1 MCAVENPN
9 FPKNFRKNFCY
20 GIDPPIRMSK
30 YPLYKGGYGE
40 GGPPTYGY
48 REVYPVISPLCILRS
63 HEPYENI
70 NISIWYNETN
80 VISLSSKSNDMK
92 KTYNRMF
99 NVGMTLVSV
108 CSLLLF
114 LGFLVDD
121 GSIQLDSS
129 YNWIGT
135 LWTMVFLFGVLL
147 ILISVPNTDSK

>member
-1 MCAVENPN
+1 MCAIENPN
-9 FPKNFRKNFCY
+9 FPKNFRKNFCR

-92 KTYNRMF
+92 KVFSLVMVIVLFSSCVMNRYHRPKTPHCV
-99 NVGMTLVSV
+99 VGKV
-108 CSLLLF
+108 
-114 LGFLVDD
+114 
-121 GSIQLDSS
+121 
-129 YNWIGT
+129 N
-135 LWTMVFLFGVLL
+135 LW
-147 ILISVPNTDSK
+147 K